1 MKLTNVIYNLI
12 ETEKTESLKGSQN
25 IYIFKVSKSATKN
38 SIKKSLKDFFN
49 VDATEVRT
57 MVMPGK
63 KRRLTKT
70 YKFIKTKNWKKA
82 MVKLKEGQKVEL

>member
-25 IYIFKVSKSATKN
+25 IYIFKVSKSTTKN

>member
-49 VDATEVRT
+49 VDALEVRT
-57 MVMPGK
+57 MVAPGK

-70 YKFIKTKNWKKA
+70 YKFIKTKSWKKA

>member
-1 MKLTNVIYNLI
+1 MNLTNVIYNLI